1 MLEQSVDV
9 DRSDADASRAETEGD
24 GKVAAKQRMSPLDK
38 TRQRNI
44 NTYSTQDE
52 ILNCLQSAKPL
63 VGLIVLAGGNGRSRI
78 VCKVANRYVEIHPVA
93 GSKVVTDDFDHQ
105 YYSMEITS
113 TDSFDLVGKDP
124 SGDEYFTA
132 LPRYRVVG
140 SSGLETIEFE
150 STYYVITSRR
160 RQLRSEDCIFQTHS

>member
-1 MLEQSVDV
+1 M
-9 DRSDADASRAETEGD
+9 
-24 GKVAAKQRMSPLDK
+24 
-38 TRQRNI
+38 
-44 NTYSTQDE
+44 
-52 ILNCLQSAKPL
+52 
-63 VGLIVLAGGNGRSRI
+63 
-78 VCKVANRYVEIHPVA
+78 
-93 GSKVVTDDFDHQ
+93 GSKVFTDDFDHQ